1 MPVVGGACCA
11 SGNREC
17 FLVDWADLM
26 LMRLLE
32 KPDCE
37 INSHLGKPF
46 ISHIEESDLSLGVLH
61 RAPVWVS
68 TATPHGSNHLPLGGM
83 ATH

>member
-1 MPVVGGACCA
+1 MPVVGRACCA

-32 KPDCE
+32 KPDYE